1 VSVSKYIK
9 FFFIIALAI
18 CTQLIATDIRFN
30 EYFETDLDACI
41 ATIFAP
47 RNNSSPVVFLHA
59 VYIDEIPASVDC
71 TKEMEYYFSSKIH
84 TTLTEKKFI
93 EGMWCLHSKKR
104 FDCVNI
110 VLQGNTVELHLSR
123 AWLLERVYIKGVL
136 FGRNQ
141 YAQFYPIRPG
151 DPFAEESHAMGLARI
166 REALYAQGYCD
177 SDVVDQCV
185 YNKVNKSIRVYLH
198 ITLSKRFVFGS
209 VDFDIESDCCSK
221 VIKAELIEHIN
232 KKYCR
237 KIVGSLYK
245 KEFLE
250 QIAENIREY
259 VLKKGFYD
267 STLEIKPVIC
277 YCSKQVQVKFLLHV
291 SGYKCIEFF
300 GNTFFSTHELFTKV
314 VPYPQMI
321 GAVVAYAGMRE
332 LEELYHEYGFFDA
345 EITTQNG
352 EKHIVFILHEGCRYR
367 VANVCIQTDSD
378 ERLDDKIIDTALY
391 RAKLVNSF
399 IDSPSIDAMRSE
411 LLELFLH
418 QGYWDCTVDVDVKPS
433 LSQKTLSVTFSIHQ
447 GVQRSIGTMTFDDD
461 ISGVSDVLIKKHP
474 YLAGEHEIFDAEYLH
489 AIERTIIEYAK
500 SSGIIRLRIVP
511 NLSQTETGVV
521 SVHWKSG
528 GVSRASI
535 GEKVVLAGLSK
546 IKAARMYAHLGMQEN
561 GTEVWQ
567 SNEAMQKRTRLI
579 KLGVFDRVDIHS
591 QYVDAIE
598 RPLAIVTLHDAP
610 SLHYGIK
617 GGLYCSGSN
626 FAFKNFSYKTGGE
639 CAWKNITKHADYGV
653 FVANLTR
660 YRRDVHA
667 RYVYPWAS
675 ALYTL
680 TECRAYSSR
689 YDQPLCYGSADTLY
703 HDARDGAMCS
713 ISADCY
719 SGHWVFESGYEQY
732 KISHLCKEKAIHI
745 GYCPQLVNTSIK
757 NFCAEYSFV
766 YNGVDDP
773 FSPRRGLS
781 ASLIATMRMPFNA
794 IYNVS
799 IKGIAESSFYIPCYA
814 ATFAARMRIGHIANQ
829 KFCCISPSD
838 RFYLGGGNSIRGYEV
853 DQVPPLTCMYDDK
866 GKRRLVAIGGKTM
879 ISTNVECRLPIRGNL
894 QGSLFFDSG
903 MLLQDETLQFSC
915 AADSL
920 YAVSYGFGL
929 LYITPLGPI
938 RFDFGWKGRR
948 VDTIESK
955 FVWHFSFG
963 YAF

>member
-1 VSVSKYIK
+1 VSVSKFTI
-9 FFFIIALAI
+9 FLMVSLAI
-18 CTQLIATDIRFN
+18 SMSLIATEVRFN
-30 EYFETDLDACI
+30 EYFETDLDACA
-41 ATIFAP
+41 ATLFTP
-47 RNNSSPVVFLHA
+47 RNNSSPVVFLRA
-59 VYIDEIPASVDC
+59 IYIDEIPASVDC
-71 TKEMEYYFSSKIH
+71 TGEMEYYFSSKIH
-84 TTLTEKKFI
+84 TTLTKKKFI
-93 EGMWCLHSKKR
+93 EGLWCLYEKKR
-104 FDCVNI
+104 FSSI
-110 VLQGNTVELHLSR
+110 ELVLQGNNVELHLSR

-151 DPFAEESHAMGLARI
+151 DPFAAESHTIGLARI

-185 YNKVNKSIRVYLH
+185 YNKVNKSIRVYLR
-198 ITLSKRFVFGS
+198 ITLSKRFVFGG

-250 QIAENIREY
+250 QISEQIREY

-267 STLEIKPVIC
+267 STLEVSPVIC

-345 EITTQNG
+345 DIATQNG

-367 VANVCIQTDSD
+367 VEDVYIQTDSD
-378 ERLDDKIIDTALY
+378 ERVIDVTLY
-391 RAKLVNSF
+391 KAKLVSSF
-399 IDSPSIDAMRSE
+399 IDAGLINAMRSE

-418 QGYWDCTVDVDVKPS
+418 QGYWDCSVDVDVKPS
-433 LSQKTLSVTFSIHQ
+433 LSQKTVSVTFSIHQ
-447 GVQRSIGTMTFDDD
+447 GVQRCIGTMTFDDD

-474 YLAGEHEIFDAEYLH
+474 YIAGEHEFFDVEYLH
-489 AIERTIIEYAK
+489 AIERTIIDYAK

-511 NLSQTETGVV
+511 DLSQADGGEV
-521 SVHWKSG
+521 SVHWKSY
-528 GVSRASI
+528 GVSRAPI

-546 IKAARMYAHLGMQEN
+546 IKAARMHAHLGMQEH
-561 GTEVWQ
+561 GSDVWQ

-591 QYVDAIE
+591 QYIDAIQ
-598 RPLAIVTLHDAP
+598 RPLAIVTVHDAP

-626 FAFKNFSYKTGGE
+626 VAFKNFSYKTGGE
-639 CAWKNITKHADYGV
+639 CAWKNITKHADYGI

-660 YRRDVHA
+660 YRQDMHA
-667 RYVYPWAS
+667 RYVYPWTS

-680 TECRAYSSR
+680 TEGRIYSNR

-703 HDARDGAMCS
+703 HDARDGVMCS

-732 KISHLCKEKAIHI
+732 KISRLCKEKAIHI
-745 GYCPQLVNTSIK
+745 GYCPQLVNKPIK

-781 ASLIATMRMPFNA
+781 ASFIATMRMPFNA
-794 IYNVS
+794 LCDVS
-799 IKGIAESSFYIPCYA
+799 IKGIAESAFYVPCYA
-814 ATFAARMRIGHIANQ
+814 ATFAARMRFGHICNQ

-838 RFYLGGGNSIRGYEV
+838 RFYLGGGNSIRGYEI

-866 GKRRLVAIGGKTM
+866 GKRRLVAIGGKT
-879 ISTNVECRLPIRGNL
+879 IFSTNTECRFPLQGNL

-903 MLLQDETLQFSC
+903 ILLQDETLQISC
-915 AADSL
+915 ATSSL